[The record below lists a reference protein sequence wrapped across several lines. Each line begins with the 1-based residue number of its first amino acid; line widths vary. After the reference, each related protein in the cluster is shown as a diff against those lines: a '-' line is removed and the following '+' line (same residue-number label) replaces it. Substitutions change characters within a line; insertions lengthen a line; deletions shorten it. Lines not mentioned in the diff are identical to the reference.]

1 MAVELPKD
9 QRREAIATIVH
20 YFRAS
25 REEDIGLIAAGG
37 LLDCFL
43 ENIGPSIYNK
53 AVADV
58 LKRMQGHISAI
69 DIDFHEEEFPFSS
82 RPERWPPA

>member
-9 QRREAIATIVH
+9 QRREAIALIVH
-20 YFRAS
+20 HFRVS
-25 REEDIGLIAAGG
+25 READIGLIAANG
-37 LLDCFL
+37 LLDFFL
-43 ENIGPSIYNK
+43 ANIGPSIYNK

-58 LKRMQGHISAI
+58 LKRMQEHITAI

-82 RPERWPPA
+82 RPERWSSA